1 MLVYSLSEISG
12 RPFGRIQDFE
22 NEGNHRIHDSEN
34 HLIPGGLTYLQVKLE
49 IGFNPALPL
58 AHFFALLVDQLLKE
72 LNLILSRAGRGQIC
86 RPALDHAAPFVNLLD
101 ILDAMKEHHP
111 RVSPTDS
118 GDRFVTNVPLP
129 SRGSTNPRVLIL

>member
-1 MLVYSLSEISG
+1 MRVIIEYTIRRTTSF
-12 RPFGRIQDFE
+12 R
-22 NEGNHRIHDSEN
+22 
-34 HLIPGGLTYLQVKLE
+34 GGLTYLQVKLE

-72 LNLILSRAGRGQIC
+72 LNLILSGARRGQIC

-111 RVSPTDS
+111 SVSPTDS
-118 GDRFVTNVPLP
+118 GDHLVTNV
-129 SRGSTNPRVLIL
+129 